1 MIDLR
6 GNLVNTVLYNGNAST
21 IPIILRLSRNPLRLS
36 ASLVK
41 VTKTFII
48 GDGSSLTISDDYG
61 AIPFRLFGI
70 SGNPSDIY
78 TLCFIPCL
86 SEIERF
92 VSNHDEG
99 VDIPLCFVMSSF
111 FIAVFGS
118 LLYFIKTNDT
128 DWRKHNKY
136 LQKLDYDR
144 GKLLSMMS
152 KFSIHQDEGLFRIK
166 PVSPKPKTN
175 YRHKLG
181 NRMGNISESLSLTS
195 KSRMESS
202 PNRLSVSYTRL
213 RNQGQIRN
221 VIERFFKQQ
230 TKTRVWSPPTQAR
243 QHPRCCLIV
252 VNKI

>member
-1 MIDLR
+1 MIDLSWLDFCLFECSLQVIDLR
-6 GNLVNTVLYNGNAST
+6 GNLINTVLYNGNAST

-36 ASLVK
+36 ESLVK
-41 VTKTFII
+41 LKKTFII
-48 GDGSSLTISDDYG
+48 GDGSSLSISDDYG
-61 AIPFRLFGI
+61 AIPFRQFGI

-78 TLCFIPCL
+78 THCFIPYL
-86 SEIERF
+86 SDIERF

-128 DWRKHNKY
+128 DWRKHNQY

-144 GKLLSMMS
+144 GKVLNMLS
-152 KFSIHQDEGLFRIK
+152 KCSIHPDEGLFRIK

-221 VIERFFKQQ
+221 VIVRFFRA
-230 TKTRVWSPPTQAR
+230 T
-243 QHPRCCLIV
+243 
-252 VNKI
+252 N